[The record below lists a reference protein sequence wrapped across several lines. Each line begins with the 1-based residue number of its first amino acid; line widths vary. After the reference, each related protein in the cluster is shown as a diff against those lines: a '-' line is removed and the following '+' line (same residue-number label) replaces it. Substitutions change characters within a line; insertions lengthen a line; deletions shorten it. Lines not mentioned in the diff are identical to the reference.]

1 MPSDPPS
8 PSLSLSSAPS
18 SWLAP
23 RADGRR
29 IAVGCMSGT
38 SLDGLDAVWI
48 EAQGRGRELVVRVL
62 GQADCGFGELSTT
75 LALAARQEPLPV
87 GALARLGAALGRLHA
102 ELLGSRPD
110 LPAPDL
116 IAVHGQ
122 TLYHGRDASFAL
134 FDPTALLAAQR
145 CAIVTDLRLVDRA
158 AGGEGAPITPLADW
172 LLLRGDRP
180 RAVINLGGFC
190 NLTRLPGAGGGL
202 EAVSGGD
209 VVPCNQL
216 LDGAA
221 RAWLGRDFDP
231 EGQAASAG
239 QEQPSAAALLER
251 AFGAAD
257 GGPPRSLGTG
267 DERWEL
273 LDSLAWLGPEDALA
287 SLCAAIGWRIAA
299 AARGADEL
307 LLFGGGARNLALVAA
322 IERAARE
329 AHPTVRVLIGSP
341 TDRRLGPQAR
351 EGAAMAVL
359 GLAAADG
366 LAITL
371 PAVTG
376 RGATWHL
383 DGRWCLPRSPGRP

>member
-1 MPSDPPS
+1 MRADPP
-8 PSLSLSSAPS
+8 PPLPASLVP
-18 SWLAP
+18 P
-23 RADGRR
+23 RADGLRHA
-29 IAVGCMSGT
+29 IGCMSGT

-48 EAQGRGRELVVRVL
+48 EAQGRGAALSARVL
-62 GQADCGFGELSTT
+62 GRAECGFGELSTT
-75 LALAARQEPLPV
+75 LALAARQEPLSV
-87 GALARLGAALGRLHA
+87 GALARLGAELGRLHA

-122 TLYHGRDASFAL
+122 TLYHRRDASFAL

-172 LLLRGDRP
+172 LLLRGERP

-190 NLTRLPGAGGGL
+190 NLTRLPGAGGSL
-202 EAVSGGD
+202 DAVAGGD

-216 LDGAA
+216 LDAAA
-221 RAWLGRDFDP
+221 RAWLGREFDAD
-231 EGQAASAG
+231 GAAASAG
-239 QEQPSAAALLER
+239 FEHPTAAALLER
-251 AFGAAD
+251 ALGGESA
-257 GGPPRSLGTG
+257 GPPRSLGTG

-273 LDSLAWLGPEDALA
+273 LENLAWLAPEHALA
-287 SLCAAIGWRIAA
+287 SLCAALGRRIAA

-307 LLFGGGARNLALVAA
+307 LLFGGGARNRALVAA
-322 IERAARE
+322 IEGAARE
-329 AHPTVRVLIGSP
+329 AHPEVRVVIGSP
-341 TDRRLGPQAR
+341 LDRGLGPQER

-366 LAITL
+366 PAITL

-383 DGRWCLPRSPGRP
+383 DGRWCLPRGGSRP